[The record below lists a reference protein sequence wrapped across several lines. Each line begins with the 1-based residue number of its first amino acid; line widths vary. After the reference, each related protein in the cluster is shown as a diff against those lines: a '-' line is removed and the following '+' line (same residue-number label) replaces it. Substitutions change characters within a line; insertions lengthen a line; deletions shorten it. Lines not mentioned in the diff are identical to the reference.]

1 MEETGKKRLAIV
13 VIAFVGIVYFFVCA
27 VPLPKELVLEP
38 RWSTALEA
46 PVGQAAAPSAPATP
60 QTATP
65 AGSDLASSRDLISFT
80 LGSSFGYFS
89 PEGKVAFSASMPFG
103 LAISDAGYVAYDQ
116 IPASLSLRS
125 PQGLETAKVVEAGY
139 PFYSGRRLF
148 IMRPGQNSA
157 AELGNDGRVLW
168 QRDFSSLITAFASS
182 EDLALFGLMDGSLVG
197 IGKDGSELL
206 SFSPGGSRVAGIY
219 GCAVSPDGQMVA
231 AISGLDKQRIVV
243 LERRTSAY
251 RVTYHRWLDSDFRRP
266 VAMGFTEDGR
276 YLAYERPD
284 GFGVYS
290 CEGRTEARVSSR
302 ALKRLGLSI
311 PERNMLIALEGGGE
325 AKSLLCASP
334 KGKRIF
340 SASFGAADGFLA
352 QRGDSLFLGMSQSS
366 GAARIVRLD
375 LREE

>member
-1 MEETGKKRLAIV
+1 
-13 VIAFVGIVYFFVCA
+13 
-27 VPLPKELVLEP
+27 
-38 RWSTALEA
+38 
-46 PVGQAAAPSAPATP
+46 
-60 QTATP
+60 
-65 AGSDLASSRDLISFT
+65 
-80 LGSSFGYFS
+80 
-89 PEGKVAFSASMPFG
+89 
-103 LAISDAGYVAYDQ
+103 
-116 IPASLSLRS
+116 
-125 PQGLETAKVVEAGY
+125 
-139 PFYSGRRLF
+139 
-148 IMRPGQNSA
+148 
-157 AELGNDGRVLW
+157 VLW

-182 EDLALFGLMDGSLVG
+182 DGLALFGLMDGSLVG

-284 GFGVYS
+284 GFSIYS
-290 CEGRTEARVSSR
+290 CEGRSEARVSSR

-311 PERNMLIALEGGGE
+311 PERDMLIALEGGGDD
-325 AKSLLCASP
+325 KNLLCASP

-352 QRGDSLFLGMSQSS
+352 QRGEALFLGMAQSS
-366 GAARIVRLD
+366 GASRIVRLD